1 MHNIAALALMFA
13 AAGPQA
19 QPAASS
25 SGADA
30 PERSADAGSKMVCKR
45 FNETGSLV
53 RTYKTCK
60 TKAEWQ
66 RERDNVRSGSVAN
79 SCRLSGTVGGC

>member
-1 MHNIAALALMFA
+1 MHSIAALALLLTA
-13 AAGPQA
+13 ASPQT
-19 QPAASS
+19 QPAASKD
-25 SGADA
+25 DA
-30 PERSADAGSKMVCKR
+30 SERAADAGSKMVCKR

-66 RERDNVRSGSVAN
+66 RERDNIRSGSVSN

>member
-1 MHNIAALALMFA
+1 MHSIAALALLLA
-13 AAGPQA
+13 TAPAPQA
-19 QPAASS
+19 QPATK

-30 PERSADAGSKMVCKR
+30 AERSADAGSKMVCKR
-45 FNETGSLV
+45 FSETGSLV

-66 RERDNVRSGSVAN
+66 RERDDIRSGSTSN